1 MNPDLLALGHMLFC
15 CCFLSPP
22 SCLELHAAPTCK
34 SPFPPDSPSRRSLLS
49 SPWLLSGSGLA
60 SFTQLLTSLLPGLP
74 ASSLAASSIC
84 HPYLTLG
91 QVFVLLALTTLCPPF
106 YLRFLL
112 IFHAMAWMTPPPPGS
127 LPEFSQT
134 RCSPC
139 VMLGKS
145 SAHSVSQFPHHEIW
159 GWIWS
164 SLGLTH
170 LGHSGIPWSTWLW
183 ACFP

>member
-1 MNPDLLALGHMLFC
+1 MQPPHASHHFLLAPPPGDRSFPLHGS
-15 CCFLSPP
+15 FLAQAS
-22 SCLELHAAPTCK
+22 
-34 SPFPPDSPSRRSLLS
+34 
-49 SPWLLSGSGLA
+49 A

-74 ASSLAASSIC
+74 ASSLATSSVC
-84 HPYLTLG
+84 HCPLTLG

-112 IFHAMAWMTPPPPGS
+112 IFRAMAWVTPPHPGS
-127 LPEFSQT
+127 LPELSET

-145 SAHSVSQFPHHEIW
+145 STHSVSQFPHHEIW